1 VLALPVIRGR
11 WRLGSG
17 VTPARVGSSGQS
29 HELPPVGRSDLDILL
44 TLLAGG
50 TGTEPAAEVGLELL
64 RRFGSLPG
72 VLREPPANLKSVR
85 GIGDR
90 LALRLAA
97 AGELA
102 RRLISHERGTP
113 KLYLSGP
120 EDVADM
126 FMREMGGLDREHFRA
141 ILLNTKNRIL
151 GVRTISIGSLNAS
164 IVHAREVFKAAV
176 AESAQAIVL
185 VHNHPSG
192 LPDPSSEDIA
202 VTERLA
208 EAGRILGIEVLD
220 HIVLGSHGFVSLK
233 EMGHL

>member
-1 VLALPVIRGR
+1 MLSETDGK
-11 WRLGSG
+11 
-17 VTPARVGSSGQS
+17 
-29 HELPPVGRSDLDILL
+29 LPPVGLSDLEVLCVLL
-44 TLLAGG
+44 TGG
-50 TGTEPAAEVGLELL
+50 TGALPAAQVGRELMD
-64 RRFGSLPG
+64 RFGSLSG
-72 VLREPPANLKSVR
+72 VLREPPSSLTSVR
-85 GIGDR
+85 GVGGR
-90 LALRLAA
+90 LASRLAA
-97 AGELA
+97 AREIA
-102 RRLISHERGTP
+102 RRLWMLDRRAP
-113 KLYLSGP
+113 KLYLTGP

-126 FMREMGGLDREHFRA
+126 FMREMAVLDREHFRA

-192 LPDPSSEDIA
+192 LPEPSSEDIA

-220 HIVLGSHGFVSLK
+220 HIVLGSQGFVSLK
-233 EMGHL
+233 ELGHL

>member
-1 VLALPVIRGR
+1 MGRGKAATR
-11 WRLGSG
+11 IGS
-17 VTPARVGSSGQS
+17 RRSGQ
-29 HELPPVGRSDLDILL
+29 ELPPVGRTDLEILRM
-44 TLLAGG
+44 LLAGG
-50 TGTEPAAEVGLELL
+50 TGAQPASEVGRELL
-64 RRFGSLPG
+64 ERFGSLHG
-72 VLREPPANLKSVR
+72 VLKESPSNLKSVR
-85 GIGDR
+85 GVGDR
-90 LALRLAA
+90 LALRLSA

-102 RRLISHERGTP
+102 RRLISHEKRTP

-126 FMREMGGLDREHFRA
+126 FMREMSGLDREHFRA

-192 LPDPSSEDIA
+192 LPEPSSEDIA

-220 HIVLGSHGFVSLK
+220 HIVLGSNGFVSLK
-233 EMGHL
+233 ELGHL

>member
-1 VLALPVIRGR
+1 MGKRRGGAELR
-11 WRLGSG
+11 AEYAGG
-17 VTPARVGSSGQS
+17 G
-29 HELPPVGRSDLDILL
+29 LPPVGRSDFDILCV
-44 TLLAGG
+44 LLAGG
-50 TGTEPAAEVGLELL
+50 TGAQPAHEVTRELL
-64 RRFGSLPG
+64 SRFGSLSG
-72 VLREPPANLKSVR
+72 VLREPPSSLTKVR

-90 LALRLAA
+90 LASRIAA
-97 AGELA
+97 ARELA
-102 RRLISHERGTP
+102 GRLRSHETGTP
-113 KLYLSGP
+113 RLYLTGP

-126 FMREMGGLDREHFRA
+126 FMREMAALDREHFRA
-141 ILLNTKNRIL
+141 VLLNTKNRIL

-192 LPDPSSEDIA
+192 LPEPSSEDIA

-208 EAGRILGIEVLD
+208 EAGRILGIEILD
-220 HIVLGSHGFVSLK
+220 HIVLGSQGFVSLK

>member
-1 VLALPVIRGR
+1 
-11 WRLGSG
+11 
-17 VTPARVGSSGQS
+17 
-29 HELPPVGRSDLDILL
+29 VGRTDLDILL
-44 TLLAGG
+44 SFLAGG
-50 TGTEPAAEVGLELL
+50 TGPEPVTEVGRELL
-64 RRFGSLPG
+64 RRFGSLPA
-72 VLREPPANLKSVR
+72 VLREPPSSLKSVR
-85 GIGDR
+85 GVGDR

-102 RRLISHERGTP
+102 RRLVSHEKQAPR
-113 KLYLSGP
+113 LYLSGP

-126 FMREMGGLDREHFRA
+126 FMREMACLDREHFRA

-192 LPDPSSEDIA
+192 LPEPSSEDIA

-220 HIVLGSHGFVSLK
+220 HIVLGTHGYVSMK
-233 EMGHL
+233 ETGHL

>member
-1 VLALPVIRGR
+1 MGKRKRGSR
-11 WRLGSG
+11 TW
-17 VTPARVGSSGQS
+17 QS
-29 HELPPVGRSDLDILL
+29 ERDGELPPVGRSDLDILCV
-44 TLLAGG
+44 LLAGG
-50 TGTEPAAEVGLELL
+50 TGTEPAHSVSKELL
-64 RRFGSLPG
+64 ERFGSLSG
-72 VLREPPANLKSVR
+72 VLREPPSSLMMVR
-85 GIGDR
+85 GVGSR
-90 LALRLAA
+90 LASRLAA
-97 AGELA
+97 AREVA
-102 RRLISHERGTP
+102 RRLRTHEKRAP
-113 KLYLSGP
+113 RLYLTGP

-126 FMREMGGLDREHFRA
+126 FMREMAALDREHFRA
-141 ILLNTKNRIL
+141 VLLNTKNRIL

-192 LPDPSSEDIA
+192 LPEPSTEDIV

-220 HIVLGSHGFVSLK
+220 HIVLGSQGFVSLK